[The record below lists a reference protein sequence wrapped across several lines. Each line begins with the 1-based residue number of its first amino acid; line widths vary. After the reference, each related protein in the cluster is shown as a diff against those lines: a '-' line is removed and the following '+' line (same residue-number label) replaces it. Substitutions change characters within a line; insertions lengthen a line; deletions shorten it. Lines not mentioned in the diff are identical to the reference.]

1 MANDKV
7 TVALKPVM
15 LYLVLVPWLLCFCGQ
30 SPLSAAERAERSI
43 SNQWLI
49 NAELGENDIRHRLL
63 IDADHFVLRLPE
75 VNTPEQW
82 EARRKVLRE
91 KLMLSAGLWPPPE
104 RTPLRA
110 KTFDYRAGEGF
121 KVAKV
126 YFESLPG
133 YLATGNLYL
142 PTKGRS
148 PYPAIICP
156 HGHWKYGRLTN
167 SDDGSIP
174 GRCIDFARMGF
185 VVLSIDMVGFN
196 DCFQLPHDENKSRA
210 QLKADVP
217 QPYEPR
223 YYRANFDFPIARLY
237 GFNLGGLQL
246 WNCMRGVD
254 FLCSL
259 EQVDTTRIGATGCS
273 GGASQTLMLMIA
285 DERIK
290 VAAPVNIIGAA
301 KHPGCRCENMPGLWV
316 DMSTVELGAA
326 FAPRPLLLISATE
339 DPWTNSFP
347 ERELP
352 IFKKYFAFY
361 HSEDMVKN
369 VHVNAGHNYNA
380 DTRAAVYPW
389 FCRHLKSQFPPIT
402 DPVPVPE
409 EIKTLG
415 DLRVFPDK
423 ILPENAIRGREVID
437 NWQEASEKTFAGMLP
452 GSASELGEVVSTFRH
467 KLALILQLEHPRAEE
482 LISNVEKETMADGIS
497 HAAIALGRQ
506 GKGDRIELESLASDN
521 VSEGT
526 LLLVYPEELGG
537 LLIPGTDRVQPWIEP
552 LLSKGYRVYR
562 ISGYASGRLRI
573 PQSVWDSY
581 DWPWTYNRDNRLN
594 GIQDIL
600 TALAYLKQALPD
612 ARHTVAG
619 LSRCGVPTAFA
630 GAVFGE
636 ADRVLVDLN
645 RSDPGHDGELLKL
658 LPVGSLKRVGDFR
671 TAALLLMQ
679 KPLTLFNPAE
689 DFDSAWHESLAQ
701 KLGLTGNLVFQKMEN
716 IGGLSNLL

>member
-1 MANDKV
+1 MKKIAGA
-7 TVALKPVM
+7 VAIRPLI
-15 LYLVLVPWLLCFCGQ
+15 LCLVLIPGLLCLWRRQ
-30 SPLSAAERAERSI
+30 SLSAAELPQR
-43 SNQWLI
+43 NTPQQMLI
-49 NAELGENDIRHRLL
+49 NTGPAENDIRHQLL

-75 VNTPEQW
+75 MKTLEQW

-91 KLMLSAGLWPPPE
+91 KLLLSAGLWPPPE
-104 RTPLRA
+104 GNPLNA
-110 KTFDYRAGEGF
+110 KIFDERAGEGF

-142 PTKGRS
+142 PAKGKA

-167 SDDGSIP
+167 GNDGSIP

-185 VVLSIDMVGFN
+185 VVFSIDMVGYN

-223 YYRANFDFPIARLY
+223 YYRANFDFPVARLY

-246 WNCMRGVD
+246 WNCIRGVD

-273 GGASQTLMLMIA
+273 GGASQTLMLMNA
-285 DERIK
+285 DKRIK
-290 VAAPVNIIGAA
+290 VAAPVNIIGSK
-301 KHPGCRCENMPGLWV
+301 KHPGCGCENMPGLWV
-316 DMSTVELGAA
+316 DMSTVELSAA
-326 FAPRPLLLISATE
+326 FAPRPLMLMSATE

-352 IFKKYFAFY
+352 IFKKYYAFY
-361 HSEDMVKN
+361 RAEDMVKN
-369 VHVNAGHNYNA
+369 VHINAGHNYNA

-402 DPVPVPE
+402 DPVAVPT

-423 ILPENAIRGREVID
+423 ILPEAAISGRRVIN
-437 NWQEASEKTFAGMLP
+437 NWQEASEKTLAGMLP
-452 GSASELGEVVSTFRH
+452 GSASELESFAATFRH
-467 KLALILQLEHPRAEE
+467 KLALVLQLNLPRPEE
-482 LISNVEKETMADGIS
+482 LVSRVEKETTTGGIT
-497 HAAIALGRQ
+497 HTAIVLGRS
-506 GKGDRIELESLASDN
+506 GYGDRIELESLAPEK

-537 LLIPGTDRVQPWIEP
+537 LKIPGSQTVQPWIEP

-562 ISGYASGRLRI
+562 VSGYASGRLRI
-573 PQSVWDSY
+573 PQRVWDSY
-581 DWPWTYNRDNRLN
+581 DLPWAYNRDNRLN

-600 TALAYLKQALPD
+600 TALTWLKQSRPGERLTA
-612 ARHTVAG
+612 AG
-619 LSRCGVPTAFA
+619 LSRCGLLTAFA
-630 GAVFGE
+630 ASVFGR
-636 ADRVLVDLN
+636 ADRVLADLD
-645 RSDPGHDGELLKL
+645 RCDPGFDGDLLKV
-658 LPVGSLKRVGDFR
+658 LPVGSIKRVGDFR

-679 KPLTLFNPAE
+679 NPVTLLNTAE
-689 DFDSAWHESLAQ
+689 GFDSAWYEEMGQ
-701 KLGLTGNLVFQKMEN
+701 KLGLSGNLGLKKMEN
-716 IGGLSNLL
+716 IRRLSDLL